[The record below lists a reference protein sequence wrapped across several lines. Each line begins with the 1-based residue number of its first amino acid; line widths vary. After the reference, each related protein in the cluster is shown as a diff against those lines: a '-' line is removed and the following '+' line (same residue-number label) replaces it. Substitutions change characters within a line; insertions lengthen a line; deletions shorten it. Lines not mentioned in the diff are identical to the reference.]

1 MPRTV
6 IRRTELEAATL
17 ELGAVTL
24 DLADYMTT
32 GLRAVCVGPSGI
44 GKTNLSLVLAEQLS
58 VQGWV
63 SVLID
68 PEGEIA
74 SLYGPA
80 VESPEVLATR
90 LRERDVPIVV
100 VSARDATEFLP
111 YGEVLL
117 AAADEYRKPVFVV
130 LDEGQLFSAA
140 RSRKG
145 DIGAAGDL
153 VNDLAQR
160 GRKRALDMCVTA
172 LRFSNSLHRAVF
184 SGANL
189 MLVGSQQD
197 PAAWPSLAPKFR
209 GTGLDFKDLAAL
221 SPGEFFV
228 FSRRGVD
235 KTRAPMSDAMK
246 SVAVHA
252 KVVRPAL
259 PTTYSQWDRAMRG
272 IPVARLQRLDD
283 PVVALLSTVAG
294 LTAQQVTF
302 GQVAMRDEVE
312 ARTKEDVL

>member
-1 MPRTV
+1 MARSV
-6 IRRTELEAATL
+6 IRRTELEEAML
-17 ELGAVTL
+17 ELGSVTV

-32 GLRAVCVGPSGI
+32 GLRVVCVGPSGI

-58 VQGWV
+58 AQGWV

-74 SLYGPA
+74 SVYGPA
-80 VESPEVLATR
+80 VDGPEDLAAR

-117 AAADEYRKPVFVV
+117 EAADEHRKPVFVV
-130 LDEGQLFSAA
+130 LDEGQLFSAP

-153 VNDLAQR
+153 VNEIAQR

-184 SGANL
+184 SSANL

-221 SPGEFFV
+221 SPGEFFA
-228 FSRRGVD
+228 FTRRGVD
-235 KTRAPMSDAMK
+235 KTRLPMSDAMK
-246 SVAVHA
+246 KVAVRA
-252 KVVRPAL
+252 RPVRPAL
-259 PTTYSQWDRAMRG
+259 PTTYSQWDRAMRS
-272 IPVARLQRLDD
+272 IPAERLQRLDD
-283 PVVALLSTVAG
+283 SVVTLLATVAG
-294 LTAQQVTF
+294 LTPL
-302 GQVAMRDEVE
+302 QVAVGRE
-312 ARTKEDVL
+312 AIQEELLDRTA